1 MQVIRL
7 CIFTA
12 VLVVFVPFRATAAD
26 LFTID
31 RVPVDATGRSAAE
44 AREDALAR
52 GRAQALRQ
60 LLRRLSPSDYWSV
73 LPRIDDL
80 DSVALVA
87 GIQISNEKTSTTRY
101 LADVVYS
108 FDPRRI
114 REILR
119 VNQIPF
125 SEIQARKAVLLP
137 VLETDDGLMLWE
149 EDNVWAARWKERN
162 LTNELVPLLSPLGD
176 LEDIVG
182 VSATDAISENW
193 EVLGPFVARY
203 GVGDAVLAKAVLRG
217 QGERQSLLM
226 SAVRLSS
233 GTSEFGVPRE
243 VEVLV
248 RNRLGLPTERLVDFG
263 IDQILLKLQE
273 VWKGQT
279 VIGSDSVERLLA
291 ATIRFE
297 GMGEWLA
304 IQDRLS
310 GMPTVNGI
318 KIEALSLTGAEVLL
332 RYVGSPAQ
340 LRIAMAQ
347 RDLDLLETD
356 ALTLV
361 SFRESPE
368 PKGSVG
374 PDGSFDDARGN
385 EDGGEFGG
393 VEAIDIFGAAK
404 ETGFDEFPLEE

>member
-7 CIFTA
+7 CIFTVILA
-12 VLVVFVPFRATAAD
+12 VFVPFRATAAD

-182 VSATDAISENW
+182 VSATDAVSENW
-193 EVLGPFVARY
+193 EVLAPFVARY

-273 VWKGQT
+273 AWKGQT
-279 VIGSDSVERLLA
+279 VIDSDSVERLLA

-356 ALTLV
+356 TLNLV

-368 PKGSVG
+368 PKSGVG
-374 PDGSFDDARGN
+374 PDGSFDDAREN
-385 EDGGEFGG
+385 EGAGEFGG
-393 VEAIDIFGAAK
+393 VEAIDIVGAAK